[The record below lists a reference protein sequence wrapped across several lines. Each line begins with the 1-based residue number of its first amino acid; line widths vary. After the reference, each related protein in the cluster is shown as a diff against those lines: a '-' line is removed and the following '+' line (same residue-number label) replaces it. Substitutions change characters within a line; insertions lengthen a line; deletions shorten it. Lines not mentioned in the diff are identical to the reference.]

1 MKLPISWLNEFID
14 VSDIPVEELS
24 TFEEVG
30 QCGTAVVIT
39 PVKLIEDKTALAAE
53 TVTASYAYN
62 DECGPKSRKLYET
75 LTGIQYGEIEDKH
88 GWCTI
93 VEE

>member
-1 MKLPISWLNEFID
+1 MVVERRD
-14 VSDIPVEELS
+14 VAVEELS
-24 TFEEVG
+24 TFNEVG

-39 PVKLIEDKTALAAE
+39 PVSLIDDKEALGADKVA
-53 TVTASYAYN
+53 ASYSYPT
-62 DECGPKSRKLYET
+62 ECGARSLELYNT

-93 VEE
+93 L